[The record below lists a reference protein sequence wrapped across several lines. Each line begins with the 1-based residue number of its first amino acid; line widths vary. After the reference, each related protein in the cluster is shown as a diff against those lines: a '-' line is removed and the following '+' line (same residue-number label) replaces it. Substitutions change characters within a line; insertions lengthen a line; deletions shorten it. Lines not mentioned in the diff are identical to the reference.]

1 MKKILIIGGT
11 SAIAIEC
18 LKIWLSQEPAQVYL
32 VIRDEVKA
40 SLLLNDLHVRF
51 PRSKIESKKLDFFDP
66 IEIQEYI
73 SAVSVN
79 GALDVALIA
88 HGVLPDQEECQK
100 QLPLLKRVME
110 INAISPIL
118 FAESC
123 VQQMEGANGGIIGVI
138 GSVAGDRGRKSNY
151 AYGAA
156 KGMIDRYVQG
166 LQHRLAKTSNLK
178 VCLIKPG
185 PTATPMTDFLVEKGA
200 TLASPGEVAEVIT
213 AGMAL
218 GKPVIYAPKKWFFIM
233 LIIRHL
239 PRWLFHKLN
248 I

>member
-18 LKIWLSQEPAQVYL
+18 LKVWLSQEPAQVYL

-40 SLLLNDLHVRF
+40 SLLLRDLNVRF
-51 PRSKIESKKLDFFDP
+51 PGSKIESKKLDFLNP
-66 IEIQEYI
+66 LEIQEYL
-73 SAVSVN
+73 ASVN
-79 GALDVALIA
+79 SSGAINIALIA
-88 HGVLPDQEECQK
+88 HGILPDQEECQ
-100 QLPLLKRVME
+100 QELPILKRVME

-123 VQQMEGANGGIIGVI
+123 VQHMEGGNGGVIGVI

-166 LQHRLAKTSNLK
+166 LQHRLAQTSKLR

-200 TLASPGEVAEVIT
+200 SLASPREVAEVIT
-213 AGMAL
+213 MGMAS
-218 GKPVIYAPKKWFFIM
+218 GKPVIYAPKKWLLIM